1 MPDYFTFECY
11 VYIFLTRPRQLNP
24 FWINDFELHL
34 IQLND
39 KECIVNSDIVNSDMS
54 SFFIITTND
63 RVDLIRD
70 GYLAIDLK

>member
-1 MPDYFTFECY
+1 MPDYFTFEFY

-24 FWINDFELHL
+24 FLINDFELHL

-39 KECIVNSDIVNSDMS
+39 KECVVNSDMS